1 MKFFYYVNELI
12 EYHDTMQLNLNVKDV
27 DYKFVVVSMGIQ
39 MISDEGKIG
48 ILHFGFQIIIQQ
60 I

>member
-12 EYHDTMQLNLNVKDV
+12 EYHDTKQLNVKDA

-39 MISDEGKIG
+39 MMSDGIG
-48 ILHFGFQIIIQQ
+48 FLHFGFQIIIQQ